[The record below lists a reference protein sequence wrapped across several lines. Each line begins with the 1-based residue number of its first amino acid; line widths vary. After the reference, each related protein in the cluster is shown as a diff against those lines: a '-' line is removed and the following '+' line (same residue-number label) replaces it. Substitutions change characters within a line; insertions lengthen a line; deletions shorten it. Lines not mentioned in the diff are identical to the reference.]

1 MAYIYTGIFLFAGV
15 HLFSLLLPAM
25 RNRLSARLGENQ
37 YKGVYSLASLLGVI
51 LIGYG
56 YWHERN
62 GATAGVSY
70 YEPAEAMRHVA
81 LGLVLIAFI
90 LIASRD
96 GKGYIRKCVRH
107 PFSIGIALWSL
118 GHLLANGKV
127 YVVPIFAAFFAISV
141 LDIALGF
148 ARGGP
153 HQFTPQLKRDGIAVI
168 AGLLAFAIFAYGFH
182 PYVLDLPVL
191 R

>member
-1 MAYIYTGIFLFAGV
+1 MAFIHIGIFLFAGM

-25 RNRLSARLGENQ
+25 RNRVSARLGENQ
-37 YKGVYSLASLLGVI
+37 YKSIYSVVSLLGVI
-51 LIGYG
+51 LMGYG
-56 YWHERN
+56 YWQERH
-62 GATAGVSY
+62 GAMVGVSH
-70 YEPAEAMRHVA
+70 YEPIEAMRHVA
-81 LGLVLIAFI
+81 MGLVLLAFI
-90 LIASRD
+90 FIASRD
-96 GKGYIRKCVRH
+96 GKGYIRKWVRH
-107 PFSIGIALWSL
+107 PFSIGFALWSFA
-118 GHLLANGKV
+118 HLLANGEV
-127 YVVPIFAAFFAISV
+127 YVVPIFATFFAISI